1 MDPSAPTEQ
10 DREHLRLLVVFHWVL
25 AALTALFAFVPV
37 LHLVIGLAM
46 IGTAGRNRPHDEAAP
61 IIGAV
66 FVAVALAMIALGLAL
81 AGALALAAHS
91 IRERRRRTFCLVV
104 AGIACLFVPLG
115 TLLGVFTIVV
125 LTRDSVRPLF
135 ELRESALRPA

>member
-1 MDPSAPTEQ
+1 MASNEQ

-25 AALTALFAFVPV
+25 AALTALFALVPV
-37 LHLVIGLAM
+37 VHLVIGIALLA
-46 IGTAGRNRPHDEAAP
+46 GAAGKGDDAAP
-61 IIGAV
+61 VVGGF
-66 FVAVALAMIALGLAL
+66 FVAFALLWMAASFALAC
-81 AGALALAAHS
+81 ALALAAHS

-125 LTRDSVRPLF
+125 LTRDSVRPQF
-135 ELRESALRPA
+135 EPRRTALRPA